1 MNYKLIIILFGEPF
15 LCTIFNSTNLVYVKF
30 VRYNLIVL
38 LYSLVYNC
46 SISYLIYVYG
56 YGPFPYQISHTRSNC
71 ALVTIIKLKG
81 SIPCSHHMAV
91 LQSTRKLAE
100 ETSHIL

>member
-15 LCTIFNSTNLVYVKF
+15 LCILFISTDPVYVIF
-30 VRYNLIVL
+30 VRYNLRVL
-38 LYSLVYNC
+38 LYSTVYNC

-56 YGPFPYQISHTRSNC
+56 YGPFSYQISHTRSNC
-71 ALVTIIKLKG
+71 ALVTINKLKA
-81 SIPCSHHMAV
+81 SIPCSHHVAV
-91 LQSTRKLAE
+91 LHSTRKLHE